1 MEIPL
6 EDAVLVAI
14 ARGVETVGELAE
26 VLNVSRE
33 DVERVVERLKAEG
46 LIREEV
52 VGRWIFKKRVLK
64 LTEEGFRRASEAYE
78 KLRRLAEEIRERL
91 SREEGREELE
101 DLVVT
106 WGYVLPLLGW
116 LNLLDLALL
125 DSLALGMWMQDV
137 SDSSDL
143 STQDID
149 DGDVM

>member
-14 ARGVETVGELAE
+14 ARGVETVGELAD

-33 DVERVVERLKAEG
+33 DIERVIEKLRNEG
-46 LIREEV
+46 LVREEV
-52 VGRWIFKKRVLK
+52 VGRWIFKKKVLR
-64 LTEEGFRRASEAYE
+64 LTEEGFKRATEALE
-78 KLRRLAEEIRERL
+78 KLRKLADEIRERL
-91 SREEGREELE
+91 SSEEGREELE

-106 WGYVLPLLGW
+106 WGYILPLLGW

-125 DSLALGMWMQDV
+125 DSLALSMWTQDL
-137 SDSSDL
+137 SDSSDVG
-143 STQDID
+143 TQDID

>member
-26 VLNVSRE
+26 VLNVSKE
-33 DVERVVERLKAEG
+33 DIERVVEKLRIEG

-52 VGRWIFKKRVLK
+52 VGRWIFKKKVLK
-64 LTEEGFRRASEAYE
+64 LTEEGFKRATEALE
-78 KLRRLAEEIRERL
+78 KLRKLADEIREKL
-91 SREEGREELE
+91 SSREGSEELE

-106 WGYVLPLLGW
+106 WGYILPLLGW

-125 DSLALGMWMQDV
+125 DSLALGTWAQDV
-137 SDSSDL
+137 SDSGDVG
-143 STQDID
+143 TQDLD